1 MERNVV
7 EDMGIRTVG
16 EVVAEDYRR
25 ASVFQRFGIDFCC
38 GGGRTVRAA
47 CEGGGVA
54 YADLE
59 RELKALE
66 RSGDRGGPDPQA
78 WELDVLARH
87 IVDVHHGYVREATPS
102 LLQFSEKVVRVHGAR
117 HEELREIRALVV
129 ELTSELGRHMA
140 EEEGVLFPRIE
151 RLLAARAANGGR
163 VDEPDLVSAPLGDL
177 EDDHE
182 HAGEILRRIR
192 ALSGGYSPPAD
203 ACTTY
208 RALYAKLAEFEAD
221 LHRHVHLE
229 NNVLFPGARALA
241 MESTRVRAVEA

>member
-1 MERNVV
+1 MERNAA
-7 EDMGIRTVG
+7 EETGARTVG

-47 CEGGGVA
+47 CAEGDVA

-59 RELKALE
+59 NALAALE
-66 RSGDRGGPDPQA
+66 RSGDRGDPEPHA

-87 IVDVHHGYVREATPS
+87 IVDVHHRYVREATPS

-117 HEELREIRALVV
+117 HEELREIRALVA
-129 ELTSELGRHMA
+129 ELMFELGRHMA

-151 RLLAARAANGGR
+151 RILAARAAR
-163 VDEPDLVSAPLGDL
+163 ALQVDEPDSVSAPLGGL

-182 HAGEILRRIR
+182 HAGGLMRRIR
-192 ALSGGYSPPAD
+192 ELSGGYSPPAD

-208 RALYAKLAEFEAD
+208 RALYAKLEEFESD

-241 MESTRVRAVEA
+241 MESARVRAVEA